1 MKSYKK
7 WGTSVLYATL
17 GMLVLFVGLNFYVD
31 PLQFYHKT
39 YLTPDFSDQQRYQN
53 PGLAKNY
60 EYDTIMVGS
69 SMTENFWPSYAN
81 EKLGIHLLKLSMS
94 GSTAKEQNMITN
106 LAILTGKTKTVM
118 WGIDYFSLRGE
129 PDRVRHEF
137 GAFPYYLYD
146 RNPFNDLNYLINL
159 DTSKQAL
166 RSLVVSAGFMNP
178 KNPDLNRLNTWE
190 TPGLFGKQNVLKE
203 WDKLKQGGSFKPSE
217 YELGHVQ
224 RNMDENVLSVIK
236 AHPEVQFVLF
246 YPPYSILQHRYF
258 YDKDPAFF
266 ENELYVKQYLF
277 EQVGMLPNVK
287 IYEFQHEQQITF
299 DLKHYKDL
307 AHHSRQIND
316 WMIDQMAE
324 DNYRVT
330 PVTIQTF
337 LQALKKQVVTLDE
350 KQL

>member
-17 GMLVLFVGLNFYVD
+17 SMLLLLVGLNYWVD

-53 PGLAKNY
+53 PGLARNY
-60 EYDTIMVGS
+60 DYDTIMVGS
-69 SMTENFWPSYAN
+69 SMTENFWPSYVQ
-81 EKLGIHLLKLSMS
+81 EKLGTNLMKLSMS

-106 LAILTGKTKTVM
+106 LAIGTGKVKTVM
-118 WGIDYFSLRGE
+118 WGVDYFSLRGD
-129 PDRVRHEF
+129 PDRVRQEF

-159 DTSKQAL
+159 DTSKQAF
-166 RSLVVSAGFMNP
+166 RSLGVSLGMAKS

-217 YELGHVQ
+217 YELGNVQ

-277 EQVGMLPNVK
+277 DQVGSLPNVK
-287 IYEFQHEQQITF
+287 IYEFQHEQKITF
-299 DLKHYKDL
+299 DLNNYKDL
-307 AHHSRQIND
+307 AHHSRKINE
-316 WMIDQMAE
+316 WMVDQMAA
-324 DNYRVT
+324 DKYRVT
-330 PVTIQTF
+330 KETIKRY
-337 LQALKKQVVTLDE
+337 LQELKEQVVTLDE
-350 KQL
+350 KKL